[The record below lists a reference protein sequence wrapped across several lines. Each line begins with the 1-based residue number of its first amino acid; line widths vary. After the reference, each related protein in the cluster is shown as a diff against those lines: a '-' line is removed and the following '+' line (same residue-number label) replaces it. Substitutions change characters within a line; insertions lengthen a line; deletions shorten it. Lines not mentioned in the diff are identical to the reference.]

1 MPTIEC
7 TLQGFGFA
15 RTPSQ
20 PVAVS
25 LLDLLFTAATVG
37 MPTLASHPASAR
49 PLLEMQWRMAM
60 VAANLRITDGGKRW
74 ARSDAYD
81 RLDPSEKTSVS
92 YFLGMTQ
99 AALMSQLALGYPH
112 LVHVDLLLAQQGV
125 PLKGKRPDF
134 VAVNPTAPHRY
145 SATVEAKGRTNRFD
159 QDALDKAKQQATLIP
174 AVNGLVPRET
184 VGSEAYF
191 DDSEHWTSHLVDPD
205 WEGETLSFGLE
216 TYLLVYYRTI
226 IDAGRE
232 SNTWNRAD
240 DEYQFVV
247 PGFPLQLQIP
257 AAIVDAYDRSARY
270 DTNDKRDG
278 EAHIVHAHDEL
289 TERNRPDPNLT
300 STVDDSD
307 SAPSTSTGL
316 PTVAHADET
325 VPASSFITM
334 EHVDD
339 EAEAALLTLFEK
351 G

>member
-7 TLQGFGFA
+7 TLEGFGSA

-20 PVAVS
+20 SVSVS

-37 MPTLASHPASAR
+37 MPTLASHPGSAR

-60 VAANLRITDGGKRW
+60 VAAYLRITDGGTRW
-74 ARSDAYD
+74 TRSDAYD
-81 RLDPSEKTSVS
+81 RLDPSEKISVS

-134 VAVNPTAPHRY
+134 VAVNPTAPRRY

-232 SNTWNRAD
+232 SSTWNRAD

-257 AAIVDAYDRSARY
+257 ATMVDAYDRSARY
-270 DTNDKRDG
+270 GTNDERDR
-278 EAHIVHAHDEL
+278 EAPIVRAHAAL
-289 TERNRPDPNLT
+289 TAQNRPDQNPT
-300 STVDDSD
+300 PAVDNPD
-307 SAPSTSTGL
+307 SAPSPLTGA
-316 PTVAHADET
+316 PTVSPADEA

-334 EHVDD
+334 EPVDD
-339 EAEAALLTLFEK
+339 EAVLTLFEK